1 MGEGM
6 NKGLGYAVAA
16 AIISIAITGCANT
29 RDPNP
34 VGLKQAGDEKLTC
47 RDIETE
53 YRSNTNIAT
62 NKISKNNSDDGQD
75 ILLGFLIWPGLAD
88 FKNADGTEGNA
99 LLDRNNYLRE
109 VAVQKSCDTRSW
121 PNQPTRYD

>member
-1 MGEGM
+1 MRLTYFM
-6 NKGLGYAVAA
+6 RFAVFSL
-16 AIISIAITGCANT
+16 AIFLAGCANT

-34 VGLKQAGDEKLTC
+34 VSQKQYGDKEMSC
-47 RDIETE
+47 RDLETE

-75 ILLGFLIWPGLAD
+75 FLLGALIWPGLAD

-99 LLDRNNYLRE
+99 LLDRNEYVRQY
-109 VAVQKSCDTRSW
+109 AIQKSCDILDW